1 MTSFH
6 VFLQCGNL
14 GLHFLWLIIHFFVG
28 IWYFVLGIAQT
39 IESFLIS
46 NGFWKSYKSLNISK
60 IQHLAVVIDCEEARE
75 TSKVLELL
83 QFLATI
89 GVKNVSLYD
98 SEGVLKQSK
107 EAIKE
112 ELSRIKFY
120 ERTSLPTPL
129 LHKYNNL
136 EFVSSADGKHAMG
149 KAANFLFVKHYTGTN
164 LQKHTFTE
172 SDVIDA
178 LSAIGCCGPDPDLLL
193 VYASARCHLGF
204 PAWRLRHMGPL
215 KSMKFGSLMKA
226 IYKFTM
232 VHQNYGEM
240 VIGNHSILSK
250 PMAGFLAA
258 EARRDPGEY
267 WDAMMNGDP
276 MPKVITDLL
285 FINQDPSSSL
295 KDKFIR
301 DFNIKP
307 NLIIYH
313 SHVDVYPKKH
323 EVVAKDV
330 QQKKTLLASCNMA
343 FLSSSSCSSSMVESE
358 YEMPHVLAMDDSSVD
373 RKLIKWLL
381 ASSSCKVHSRK
392 WAEGTGIFGVGEG
405 HHAMTKTSIKKK
417 NEYSSEREKEH
428 VETSINFDPL
438 YKLNFVPQRLSKLTV
453 FP

>member
-232 VHQNYGEM
+232 
-240 VIGNHSILSK
+240 
-250 PMAGFLAA
+250 AGFLAA
-258 EARRDPGEY
+258 EARRDSGEY

-276 MPKVITDLL
+276 MPKAITDLL
-285 FINQDPSSSL
+285 FVNQDPSSSP
-295 KDKFIR
+295 KDRFIR
-301 DFNIKP
+301 DFNIKLS
-307 NLIIYH
+307 LIIYH
-313 SHVDVYPKKH
+313 NHVDVYPKKH

-330 QQKKTLLASCNMA
+330 QQKKAT
-343 FLSSSSCSSSMVESE
+343 
-358 YEMPHVLAMDDSSVD
+358 
-373 RKLIKWLL
+373 
-381 ASSSCKVHSRK
+381 
-392 WAEGTGIFGVGEG
+392 
-405 HHAMTKTSIKKK
+405 
-417 NEYSSEREKEH
+417 
-428 VETSINFDPL
+428 
-438 YKLNFVPQRLSKLTV
+438 
-453 FP
+453 

>member
-1 MTSFH
+1 MPKLDFNLVVLLARRHELMVMDLGEKLLKFIKQTSW
-6 VFLQCGNL
+6 CGNL

-46 NGFWKSYKSLNISK
+46 SGFWESYKSLNISK
-60 IQHLAVVIDCEEARE
+60 IQHLAVVIDCEEAQE
-75 TSKVLELL
+75 TSKVIELL

-120 ERTSLPTPL
+120 EGTSLPTPL

-172 SDVIDA
+172 SDVTDA
-178 LSAIGCCGPDPDLLL
+178 LSVIGCCGPDPDLLL

-204 PAWRLRHMGPL
+204 PAWRLRYTEIGHMGPL

-232 VHQNYGEM
+232 VHQNYG
-240 VIGNHSILSK
+240 I
-250 PMAGFLAA
+250 
-258 EARRDPGEY
+258 
-267 WDAMMNGDP
+267 
-276 MPKVITDLL
+276 
-285 FINQDPSSSL
+285 
-295 KDKFIR
+295 
-301 DFNIKP
+301 
-307 NLIIYH
+307 
-313 SHVDVYPKKH
+313 
-323 EVVAKDV
+323 
-330 QQKKTLLASCNMA
+330 
-343 FLSSSSCSSSMVESE
+343 
-358 YEMPHVLAMDDSSVD
+358 
-373 RKLIKWLL
+373 
-381 ASSSCKVHSRK
+381 
-392 WAEGTGIFGVGEG
+392 
-405 HHAMTKTSIKKK
+405 
-417 NEYSSEREKEH
+417 
-428 VETSINFDPL
+428 
-438 YKLNFVPQRLSKLTV
+438 
-453 FP
+453 

>member
-1 MTSFH
+1 MTVWIGLGIST
-6 VFLQCGNL
+6 VFIHLARESIESCIGNGFGRKAAKVL
-14 GLHFLWLIIHFFVG
+14 KANF
-28 IWYFVLGIAQT
+28 LGIAQT

-46 NGFWKSYKSLNISK
+46 SGFWESYKSLNISK

-107 EAIKE
+107 EDIKE

-120 ERTSLPTPL
+120 EGTSLPTPL
-129 LHKYNNL
+129 LRKYNNL

-172 SDVIDA
+172 SDVTDA
-178 LSAIGCCGPDPDLLL
+178 LSVIGCCGPDPDLLL

-232 VHQNYGEM
+232 VHQNYVPHGRPKD
-240 VIGNHSILSK
+240 L
-250 PMAGFLAA
+250 AGFLAA

-276 MPKVITDLL
+276 MPKAITDLL
-285 FINQDPSSSL
+285 FVNQDSSSSS
-295 KDKFIR
+295 KDRFVR
-301 DFNIKP
+301 DFDIKP

-313 SHVDVYPKKH
+313 SHVDVYPNKH

-330 QQKKTLLASCNMA
+330 QQKKT
-343 FLSSSSCSSSMVESE
+343 
-358 YEMPHVLAMDDSSVD
+358 
-373 RKLIKWLL
+373 
-381 ASSSCKVHSRK
+381 
-392 WAEGTGIFGVGEG
+392 
-405 HHAMTKTSIKKK
+405 
-417 NEYSSEREKEH
+417 
-428 VETSINFDPL
+428 
-438 YKLNFVPQRLSKLTV
+438 
-453 FP
+453 